1 MIKSPFL
8 PLDLLSKGQIFHS
21 IILLLLVVLLS
32 KNESGNIL
40 AVIVE
45 NNPFYGLST
54 ERINFVEN
62 LTNDKLIK
70 VKVEYA
76 PAIFDENSPEYFRVT
91 LYYTDSNQAVL
102 HADTDILIS
111 KNGNEIFKESNE
123 YSQPFVHT
131 PNGIV
136 LSSFNF
142 PEVGEYLITVQ
153 VLGINFMPIVPKQAN
168 FTANISGSGEG
179 YGINMTTENL

>member
-1 MIKSPFL
+1 MITSSYL
-8 PLDLLSKGQIFHS
+8 SLDFLSKRQAFHS

-32 KNESGNIL
+32 KNDSGNVL

-45 NNPFYGLST
+45 NNPFYGLSNAK
-54 ERINFVEN
+54 INSVEN

-70 VKVEYA
+70 VKLEYA
-76 PAIFDENSPEYFRVT
+76 PETFDVNSPEFFRTT
-91 LYYTDSNQAVL
+91 LYYSDTNQVVL
-102 HADTDILIS
+102 HADTDIVIS
-111 KNGNEIFKESNE
+111 KNGNEIYKESDE

-142 PEVGEYLITVQ
+142 PEAAEYEINVKI
-153 VLGINFMPIVPKQAN
+153 LGINFMPIAPKDAN
-168 FTANISGSGEG
+168 FIANVTASNDGYVINI
-179 YGINMTTENL
+179 GI